1 MPQPAQSVT
10 ASNTDRRI
18 DERVGIQRSAVL
30 RINPHTSI
38 PVMLVDLTRD
48 GCMIETDALLSA
60 DQRIELGL
68 AGIGTVT
75 ARVVRSS
82 TVGYGCEFVERLP
95 SGAVT
100 DASRGNVVRL
110 EQLLVGAEN
119 PLPRGAKLSSR
130 QQVAAVAAIGLAGWA
145 VVGAV
150 AALLLR

>member
-18 DERVGIQRSAVL
+18 DARVGIQRSAVL
-30 RINPHTSI
+30 RIDPQRSI

-48 GCMIETDALLSA
+48 GCMIETDAVLGA

-68 AGIGTVT
+68 AGIGTVA

-82 TVGYGCEFVERLP
+82 TIGYGCEFVERLP

-110 EQLLVGAEN
+110 EQQLAGAEN
-119 PLPRGAKLSSR
+119 LLPRGAKLSSR
-130 QQVAAVAAIGLAGWA
+130 QQVAAVVAIGVTGWA

>member
-1 MPQPAQSVT
+1 MPQPVQSVI

-30 RINPHTSI
+30 RIDAQSAI

-48 GCMIETDALLSA
+48 GCLIETDAVLRA
-60 DQRIELGL
+60 EQRIDLGL

-82 TVGYGCEFVERLP
+82 TVGYGCEFLERLP

-119 PLPRGAKLSSR
+119 PRPRGAKMSPR
-130 QQVAAVAAIGLAGWA
+130 QQVAAAVAVGLAGWA

-150 AALLLR
+150 TALLLR

>member
-10 ASNTDRRI
+10 ASNSDRRI

-30 RINPHTSI
+30 RIDDRTSI

-48 GCMIETDALLSA
+48 GCLIETDAVLTA

-68 AGIGTVT
+68 AGIGAVT

-82 TVGYGCEFVERLP
+82 TVGYGCEFLQRLP

-110 EQLLVGAEN
+110 EGLSVGAAT
-119 PLPRGAKLSSR
+119 PLRPSAKLSPR
-130 QQVAAVAAIGLAGWA
+130 QQMAAMVAVGVGGW
-145 VVGAV
+145 VVIGAV